1 LTTDIPPEN
10 HELSKRSWV
19 GDCGFKS
26 SKKSDCRKLSTDKY
40 FRGFSFCCGRDGFCS
55 TNCYSE
61 YRLSSISI
69 TV

>member
-1 LTTDIPPEN
+1 MPPEN

-19 GDCGFKS
+19 GDCGFKC

-40 FRGFSFCCGRDGFCS
+40 FRGISFCCGRDGFCS